1 MLLCA
6 PYLYSLT
13 SRHSSAEAHLYRGA
27 ELLKQGQPALAE
39 QEWLAARQLTPD
51 NPNTYR
57 ALSELYRVQGRMP
70 EARTARNR
78 LVDLVPGEPHV
89 LCTFVQAELSSGSP
103 DRFDMAAKD
112 ALRAAKLEPYCVLA
126 LTLAGDVSM
135 DRGDQKAGTR
145 LPEARR

>member
-1 MLLCA
+1 MTHNSSVVKSAAAPSRPVVRVILLASLGVMLLCA

-27 ELLKQGQPALAE
+27 EFLKQGQPALAE

-57 ALSELYRVQGRMP
+57 ALSELYRVQGRIG

-78 LVDLVPGEPHV
+78 LADLVPGEPHV
-89 LCTFVQAELSSGSP
+89 LCTFVQAEL
-103 DRFDMAAKD
+103 
-112 ALRAAKLEPYCVLA
+112 
-126 LTLAGDVSM
+126 
-135 DRGDQKAGTR
+135 
-145 LPEARR
+145 